1 MEDGI
6 AAATDGVTAL
16 ESSKLSAAAGAVG
29 TENLADESITVGK
42 VASDL
47 AAVINAKEI
56 KSNKKTTLTGNE
68 SSNDFY
74 PTTKAVADALSTK
87 APLSTAYTFDTTTTN
102 VVYNAD
108 NPKKIYTNAF
118 VNGKNAFVLTTANNY
133 YQIALC
139 YDGTEYK
146 RELTAGGAVTYT
158 AWAVVNNESSSNK
171 Q

>member
-68 SSNDFY
+68 SSNDFN
-74 PTTKAVADALSTK
+74 PTTKAVADA
-87 APLSTAYTFDTTTTN
+87 
-102 VVYNAD
+102 
-108 NPKKIYTNAF
+108 
-118 VNGKNAFVLTTANNY
+118 
-133 YQIALC
+133 
-139 YDGTEYK
+139 
-146 RELTAGGAVTYT
+146 
-158 AWAVVNNESSSNK
+158 
-171 Q
+171 